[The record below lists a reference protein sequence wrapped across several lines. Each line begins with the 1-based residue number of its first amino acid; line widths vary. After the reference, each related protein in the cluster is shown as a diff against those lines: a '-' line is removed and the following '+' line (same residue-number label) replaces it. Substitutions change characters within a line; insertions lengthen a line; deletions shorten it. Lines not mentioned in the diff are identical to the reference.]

1 MTASRP
7 REAMDENRGLLF
19 RIFPKH
25 ALNVVKGN
33 IDAPGNM
40 ACPYSSSLRTSIK
53 TAPSVARH
61 LSTPLLI
68 VAPVIRSI
76 KLMRCSSSFFK
87 RPRKA
92 ATRLHADVGFQLE
105 STGKIPILQSFV
117 RRFSCF
123 KAAKS
128 GWARATAPVIC
139 CSTRQ
144 PAWTHRRRTRHRHPF
159 HCPQGPPARN
169 PNSPAN
175 LLNATSI

>member
-7 REAMDENRGLLF
+7 RETMDENRSLLF
-19 RIFPKH
+19 RIFLKH
-25 ALNVVKGN
+25 ALNVVKG
-33 IDAPGNM
+33 ILTLPGIWP
-40 ACPYSSSLRTSIK
+40 CPYSSSLRTSIK

-61 LSTPLLI
+61 RSTPLLI
-68 VAPVIRSI
+68 VAPVIKSI

-123 KAAKS
+123 KTAES
-128 GWARATAPVIC
+128 RWARAT
-139 CSTRQ
+139 Q
-144 PAWTHRRRTRHRHPF
+144 PLLFLLNQTTGMDPSRRIRHRHPL
-159 HCPQGPPARN
+159 HCPQGLPIRS

>member
-1 MTASRP
+1 MSL
-7 REAMDENRGLLF
+7 RGILTL
-19 RIFPKH
+19 
-25 ALNVVKGN
+25 
-33 IDAPGNM
+33 PGIWP
-40 ACPYSSSLRTSIK
+40 CPYSSSLRTSIK

-61 LSTPLLI
+61 RSTPLLI

-92 ATRLHADVGFQLE
+92 AIRLRADVGFQLE

-128 GWARATAPVIC
+128 GWARATASVIC

-144 PAWTHRRRTRHRHPF
+144 PAWTHRRRTRHRHPS
-159 HCPQGPPARN
+159 HCPQSSPTRS